1 MERNECEVENE
12 ETMEEEMMDEEK
24 MDEEKMDEVEHEQ
37 FTFSIHGLIFLSGEW
52 MRKSP
57 FSLSSMNAFILR
69 RFLQILEN
77 LCNKCI

>member
-12 ETMEEEMMDEEK
+12 EEMEEEMME
-24 MDEEKMDEVEHEQ
+24 EVEQEQ

-57 FSLSSMNAFILR
+57 FSLSSINAFILR
-69 RFLQILEN
+69 RCLQIREN